1 MKFKYLTM
9 AVAIGATLGLSPVL
23 HAAELTAGTVIDKSN
38 LDRVKNDTFEGK
50 TIGSMLPERLEW
62 QIRNHDLK
70 LTLQNSKPLPVDPK
84 RIEATK
90 KYSADVKYDPAKN
103 EVSNYKAGTP
113 FPEIA
118 ENDPHKAA
126 KLIWNFYYG
135 SPVGH
140 VMDFPKFEFLL
151 IDGKTGLE
159 RTQRWSLYRYFHK
172 GRLDGGP
179 AVDDNKIYTRT
190 LLFASYPN
198 DIKGIG
204 TFTIRHDGPQVEDVW
219 VYVKSARRTRRL
231 SGGAW
236 MDPIG
241 GTDQLNDDIEIWN
254 ARPSWYKKFNYI
266 GKRTILATADASYSW
281 IETEKDL
288 KKRYPTI
295 DLQNPPFWNP
305 IEKYQPREVHVIEAI
320 APDEHPYSR
329 KVLYMETTTPRIYY
343 GEAYDKRNEFWK
355 WMNFTSRPTPGADG
369 SQTIISSQ
377 GHTIDFKRMHAT
389 IFVVHP
395 DTRMNTN
402 LKATDINL
410 NKLEQAAQ

>member
-9 AVAIGATLGLSPVL
+9 AVAIGATLGLSPIL
-23 HAAELTAGTVIDKSN
+23 RAAELPAGTVIDKSN

-50 TIGSMLPERLEW
+50 TIGSMLTERLEW

-113 FPEIA
+113 FPDIA

-151 IDGKTGLE
+151 IDGKSGLE

-179 AVDDNKIYTRT
+179 AVYDNKIYTRT

-204 TFTIRHDGPQVEDVW
+204 TFTISHDGPQVEDVW
-219 VYVKSARRTRRL
+219 V
-231 SGGAW
+231 
-236 MDPIG
+236 
-241 GTDQLNDDIEIWN
+241 
-254 ARPSWYKKFNYI
+254 
-266 GKRTILATADASYSW
+266 
-281 IETEKDL
+281 
-288 KKRYPTI
+288 
-295 DLQNPPFWNP
+295 
-305 IEKYQPREVHVIEAI
+305 
-320 APDEHPYSR
+320 
-329 KVLYMETTTPRIYY
+329 
-343 GEAYDKRNEFWK
+343 
-355 WMNFTSRPTPGADG
+355 
-369 SQTIISSQ
+369 
-377 GHTIDFKRMHAT
+377 
-389 IFVVHP
+389 
-395 DTRMNTN
+395 
-402 LKATDINL
+402 
-410 NKLEQAAQ
+410 